1 MEYNGMNKRKKKTWQ
16 WEVVATQAYLKNMN
30 ALFITHGQSIIIYGS
45 EVAPESN
52 SMICRAKTDWHGGP
66 VGASTPKCKVQ
77 PTNNMEKK
85 QHLCV
90 VWLGVVRFLALNGEP
105 LGGSPQNHGNQNC
118 QILGFSYPVVEP
130 QGMTRRY
137 QDEWRSQKPLYLK
150 NIAWVNRPDRDREEQ
165 VMR

>member
-1 MEYNGMNKRKKKTWQ
+1 MEYNGMNKRIKKHGSGKWLRPKPILKTW
-16 WEVVATQAYLKNMN
+16 TPYL
-30 ALFITHGQSIIIYGS
+30 LHTGS
-45 EVAPESN
+45 RSEIAPESN

-66 VGASTPKCKVQ
+66 VGAQWGQVPQNAKFNR
-77 PTNNMEKK
+77 PTTWKKK